1 MHIKTKRKHMGLID
15 RDYMNEKR
23 GRQAFTPAAEKSAA
37 NTLFMVLV
45 FVAAL
50 FVLYKLA
57 DWQLNKRAN
66 GIAAQSAPKSQKDQP
81 TPSQP
86 PSRQEASTQPREPSA
101 GPHTYRDALES
112 AAGNRVVTKCIVN
125 GKTSYGDGLCASGA
139 VAAQVTTR
147 ADQNIMKPV
156 RVTATVAT
164 ETTYNPAPV
173 AVAQT
178 TAPSDYAAKK
188 LECQLLEARV
198 QYLDSMGRQI
208 QGAQT
213 MDWIRDER
221 QKARDRQFRIPC
233 R

>member
-1 MHIKTKRKHMGLID
+1 MD

-23 GRQAFTPAAEKSAA
+23 ARQAFNPAPKKSAA
-37 NTLFMVLV
+37 STLFMVLV

-50 FVLYKLA
+50 FFLYKLA
-57 DWQLNKRAN
+57 DWQLNKRAS
-66 GIAAQSAPKSQKDQP
+66 GIAAQSAPTVQR
-81 TPSQP
+81 TPGQP
-86 PSRQEASTQPREPSA
+86 PAGQEAFATPRESGLRP
-101 GPHTYRDALES
+101 YQDKDAPVP
-112 AAGNRVVTKCIVN
+112 AAGNRIVTKCIVN
-125 GKTSYGDGLCASGA
+125 GKTSYSDAPCASGA
-139 VAAQVTTR
+139 VATQVTTR
-147 ADQNIMKPV
+147 ADHNIMKPV

-164 ETTYNPAPV
+164 ETMYSPAPV
-173 AVAQT
+173 AVAQN

-188 LECQLLEARV
+188 LECESLDARV
-198 QYLDSMGRQI
+198 QYLDSISRQP